1 MRTKWHGFNL
11 HQNNATLSVSESL
24 YFSLLLA
31 RLKYQFLTVSIVDDQ
46 NIAVVH
52 QFVTV
57 VHQYVTVVHQYVT
70 LVHHVRSY

>member
-1 MRTKWHGFNL
+1 MRTKCHGFNL

-31 RLKYQFLTVSIVDDQ
+31 RLKCHVLTVSIVDDQ

-52 QFVTV
+52 Q
-57 VHQYVTVVHQYVT
+57 YVTVVH
-70 LVHHVRSY
+70 LVRSY